1 MLVTGLESDLSGFD
15 ESNKLK
21 LYVCQTSEDELMRL
35 SRSNEDTVQFV
46 SPYSSFIHRGRQN
59 QQKTKGSCCFKEYYN
74 SLANMRLCCLA
85 ESQK

>member
-35 SRSNEDTVQFV
+35 SRSNEETVQFV

-59 QQKTKGSCCFKEYYN
+59 QQQMKFLVTVLTTMFFYPLFYS
-74 SLANMRLCCLA
+74 
-85 ESQK
+85 

>member
-59 QQKTKGSCCFKEYYN
+59 QQQMKFLVTVLTTMFFYPLFYS
-74 SLANMRLCCLA
+74 
-85 ESQK
+85 